1 MINAKPLS
9 TKQFAVIE
17 DLFEGELEEQVIQ
30 EKHNLS
36 RKLYDKWLA
45 DKDFIDR
52 LNKRL
57 AWEHRRGEFMLAR
70 YTRVAVS
77 NLVRLTDCNKPET
90 ARKAC
95 LDMITMRYNH
105 LSDRSSSGTPA
116 LPAGDTTSQFE
127 SMNLAP
133 ETTSKSL
140 AVLAEET
147 QKKS

>member
-95 LDMITMRYNH
+95 LDMITMRTN
-105 LSDRSSSGTPA
+105 LLTDTCSSGTSATQEDNPT
-116 LPAGDTTSQFE
+116 LQRQFP
-127 SMNLAP
+127 NLSP
-133 ETTSKSL
+133 ETYSKIL
-140 AVLAEET
+140 AFLAEEKT
-147 QKKS
+147 N